1 LNITYIQMSNKR
13 SVFLEKENVEMIWE
27 VISDEDIMQN
37 KTADEMNEIQK
48 IFINDI
54 RLFYNTE
61 RGSNNN
67 LDLMSMNKKFI
78 EKVLINLREIHEFS
92 SKNQKQKQKQ
102 NLEAITAE
110 DIQTSRQNEFEKE
123 FIRKQKEF
131 SSAMTMKVPEKP
143 KFDDALDKP
152 IGEMEELIART
163 LAQRNFDIEQ
173 IQQNIDKEKATTF
186 LKSQDT
192 SLKGEKTGTSYNINQ
207 NDVKYIKIGNE
218 ELPDAANKI
227 EAIELQEP
235 KAERRKSVSWVDTD
249 ISPNASIFSKLK
261 TRPLSPPLN
270 TFENNLKESNE
281 YEKIN
286 SRIDDLEKKLDE
298 ILNLL
303 RIKN

>member
-1 LNITYIQMSNKR
+1 MSNKH

-48 IFINDI
+48 VFINDI

-92 SKNQKQKQKQ
+92 SKNQQ
-102 NLEAITAE
+102 AITAE

-173 IQQNIDKEKATTF
+173 IQQSIDKDKATTF

-192 SLKGEKTGTSYNINQ
+192 SLKGEKTGASYNINQ

-227 EAIELQEP
+227 EAIELQEL
-235 KAERRKSVSWVDTD
+235 KVERRKSVSWVDAD

-270 TFENNLKESNE
+270 TFENNLKESTE

-286 SRIDDLEKKLDE
+286 GRIDDLEKKLDE
-298 ILNLL
+298 ILNFL